1 MTAVRSPRVLVVT
14 SGGGHWVQMRRLRP
28 VFEGLS
34 TVYASV
40 YDDYAADVPGRRFYR
55 IADMTRFNLV
65 KLAILIPQLMWILLR
80 ERPEVVV
87 TTGSAPGLVA
97 IALAKIL
104 MGAKTIWI
112 DSIAN
117 CETLS
122 SSGRQARR
130 FADLWLTQWPHLA
143 ATPGP
148 LYWGAVL

>member
-1 MTAVRSPRVLVVT
+1 
-14 SGGGHWVQMRRLRP
+14 MRRLQP

-40 YDDYAADVPGRRFYR
+40 YDDYADDVPGHRFYR
-55 IADMTRFNLV
+55 ISDITRFNPI
-65 KLAILIPQLMWILLR
+65 KLAILIPQLIWILLR

-97 IALAKIL
+97 IALAKTL
-104 MGAKTIWI
+104 VRAKTIWI

-117 CETLS
+117 CERLS
-122 SSGRQARR
+122 SSGRQAQR

-143 ATPGP
+143 TIPGP